1 MLGYL
6 FIEELFILKFD
17 IGCGSLCFIDKD
29 RNIMHKDRELILG
42 NITAIEQTIY
52 PELALTAKVK
62 EHHR

>member
-1 MLGYL
+1 MLCYL
-6 FIEELFILKFD
+6 LIEEFLILKFD
-17 IGCGSLCFIDKD
+17 IGGGSLCFIDED
-29 RNIMHKDRELILG
+29 GNIIDEDWELILG